1 MDCLKHYLTDGKT
14 EGELYPVNL
23 LMTKRW
29 TTWSS
34 RSVGFQPKV
43 RITFRLARLA
53 DITSQTQVWDILYW
67 RILNYYMFGNFPDLG
82 WPQSGFYKI
91 FIALLLITI
100 ADISQNRRWCTFL
113 AILSRILALFGVLFT
128 GLNSSVVYQNWQ
140 ISGVPINIPKKI
152 KIEGNLLEKN
162 FRIKRKLSTSF
173 SILLNLS
180 TCPSSTDVMVPPP
193 SLRHYNFVWYG
204 I

>member
-1 MDCLKHYLTDGKT
+1 MRSKTRNCIFKKIDESKRWTAWSTTWLTEKQK
-14 EGELYPVNL
+14 EELYPVNL
-23 LMTKRW
+23 LLTKRW

-82 WPQSGFYKI
+82 WRQSGFYKI

-100 ADISQNRRWCTFL
+100 ADICHNRRWCTFL
-113 AILSRILALFGVLFT
+113 AILSRIHALFGVLFT

-140 ISGVPINIPKKI
+140 ISGMPITITNKTI
-152 KIEGNLLEKN
+152 IEGNLSKKN
-162 FRIKRKLSTSF
+162 SEWKENYR
-173 SILLNLS
+173 LLFQY
-180 TCPSSTDVMVPPP
+180 C
-193 SLRHYNFVWYG
+193 
-204 I
+204 